1 MECVYKLIAYI
12 DVSKDQPMENRKV
25 IVQNIFDKSILY
37 KEFQLDFSDVDTPV
51 TEAKFSKNGAALH
64 LTYLSGEEQTQISTI
79 LNLI

>member
-37 KEFQLDFSDVDTPV
+37 KKFQLDFSDVDTPV
-51 TEAKFSKNGAALH
+51 IEENFQKTERFC
-64 LTYLSGEEQTQISTI
+64 I
-79 LNLI
+79 